1 MINFIKNNL
10 FIALIFIIT
19 LFLGFL
25 TFLTFIDKSFIKLND
40 NNLQILLISNIVLL
54 IFLFFLIFIQ
64 IKNSLK
70 IDIDISGS
78 KANRKYITF
87 FSLFTLIPSILISLF
102 SLFLLSFAL
111 DKYLDKKITT
121 AVNNSY
127 EIAKSYTEEIRTK
140 TQSDIILIAYDL
152 NKSINFLNTNINQF
166 KSFLKTQKLIRG
178 MDEVHIIEGKIG
190 RASCRER
197 V

>member
-10 FIALIFIIT
+10 FIVLIFIIT

-54 IFLFFLIFIQ
+54 IFLFLLIFIQ

-70 IDIDISGS
+70 IDVDISGS

-87 FSLFTLIPSILISLF
+87 FSLFTLIPSIF
-102 SLFLLSFAL
+102 
-111 DKYLDKKITT
+111 
-121 AVNNSY
+121 
-127 EIAKSYTEEIRTK
+127 
-140 TQSDIILIAYDL
+140 
-152 NKSINFLNTNINQF
+152 
-166 KSFLKTQKLIRG
+166 
-178 MDEVHIIEGKIG
+178 
-190 RASCRER
+190 
-197 V
+197 